1 MYYHSLSIGYAEI
14 PNLNSTLNIYT
25 VGCPFHC
32 KGCQNP
38 DLQNINNPERKI
50 LLTSDII
57 KAIKNSFGIV
67 EGICWLGGEP
77 FYQFEECIE
86 TSSLIK
92 QQLSTCLITAFTGYT
107 IEELLD
113 KNSNIPKYFDLI
125 IDGQWNGHPISDPL
139 TNQRFWKSNGR
150 NFLQLSYE
158 QYKNVKF

>member
-1 MYYHSLSIGYAEI
+1 MYYHSLSIGYVEI

-50 LLTSDII
+50 LLISDII
-57 KAIKNSFGIV
+57 KAIENSFGII

-86 TSSLIK
+86 ISSLVK
-92 QQLSTCLITAFTGYT
+92 QQLSTCLITVFTGYT

-139 TNQRFWKSNGR
+139 TNQRFWKSNGD
-150 NFLQLSYE
+150 NFSQLTYE

>member
-1 MYYHSLSIGYAEI
+1 MYYHSLSIGYVEI

-57 KAIKNSFGIV
+57 KAVKNSFGIV

-86 TSSLIK
+86 ISSLIK
-92 QQLSTCLITAFTGYT
+92 QQLSTCLIAAFTGYT

-139 TNQRFWKSNGR
+139 TNQRFWKSNGD
-150 NFLQLSYE
+150 NFSQLTYE

>member
-1 MYYHSLSIGYAEI
+1 MYYHSLSIGYVEI

-57 KAIKNSFGIV
+57 KAVKNSFGIV

-86 TSSLIK
+86 ISSLIK
-92 QQLSTCLITAFTGYT
+92 QQLSTCLIAAFTGYT

-139 TNQRFWKSNGR
+139 TNQRFWKSNG
-150 NFLQLSYE
+150 NSFLQLSYE

>member
-1 MYYHSLSIGYAEI
+1 MYYHSLSIGYVEI

-57 KAIKNSFGIV
+57 KAVKNSFGIV

-86 TSSLIK
+86 ISSLIK
-92 QQLSTCLITAFTGYT
+92 QQLSTCLIAAFTGYT

-139 TNQRFWKSNGR
+139 TNQRFWKSNS
-150 NFLQLSYE
+150 NSFLQLSYE